1 MPNIVTEESA
11 EDQPVGQ
18 TYSPDELRAL
28 IAAFTPLDWLR
39 VRKAAMYFSK
49 RCRLEWGELQNEAL
63 VRSLDGRRNCPRGVT
78 VTTFLGNAIRSI
90 ASEADGTDG
99 HVYLSEELEAQQ
111 SSASGLTDLTK
122 PADPAA
128 STMDA
133 QKIIADVISAFDGDA
148 TSEMLFEG
156 MIDGIEGQEL
166 RKLLELPQKE
176 FDSKRRLVRRRLN
189 DYAERNPH
197 VR

>member
-1 MPNIVTEESA
+1 MAKTVTEELA
-11 EDQPVGQ
+11 EDQPAGE

-28 IAAFTPLDWLR
+28 ISAFTPLDWLR
-39 VRKAAMYFSK
+39 VRKAAMHFSK
-49 RCRLEWGELQNEAL
+49 RCRVEWSELQNEAL
-63 VRSLDGRRNCPRGVT
+63 VRSLDGRRKCPRNVA
-78 VTTFLGNAIRSI
+78 VTTFLGNVIRSI
-90 ASEADGTDG
+90 ASEVHGADG
-99 HVYLSEELEAQQ
+99 HVHLSEELEAQQ
-111 SSASGLTDLTK
+111 SGPSGLTDLTK

-133 QKIIADVISAFDGDA
+133 QKILAEVTSAFDGDV
-148 TSEMLFEG
+148 TCEMLFDG

-166 RKLLELPQKE
+166 RALLELSQKD

-189 DYAERNPH
+189 VYAERNPH

>member
-1 MPNIVTEESA
+1 MTDTGTEASI
-11 EDQPVGQ
+11 EDQTAGE
-18 TYSPDELRAL
+18 TYSPDELREQ

-39 VRKAAMYFSK
+39 IRKAAMHFSK
-49 RCRLEWGELQNEAL
+49 RCRLEWEELQNEAL
-63 VRSLDGRRNCPRGVT
+63 LRSLDGRRNCPRNVA
-78 VTTFLGNAIRSI
+78 VTTFLGNVIRSI
-90 ASEADGTDG
+90 ASEADGTTG
-99 HVYLSEELEAQQ
+99 FVHLSEELETQQ
-111 SSASGLTDLTK
+111 RSPSGLTDLTK

-128 STMDA
+128 SAMDA
-133 QKIIADVISAFDGDA
+133 QKIIAEVISAFNGDE

-166 RKLLELPQKE
+166 RELLGLSQKE
-176 FDSKRRLVRRRLN
+176 FDSRRRLVRRRLN

>member
-1 MPNIVTEESA
+1 MPNAVTEGSA
-11 EDQPVGQ
+11 EDQAAGG

-28 IAAFTPLDWLR
+28 IADFTPLDWLR
-39 VRKAAMYFSK
+39 IRKAAMHFAK
-49 RCRLEWGELQNEAL
+49 RCRLEWAELQNEAL
-63 VRSLDGRRNCPRGVT
+63 VRSLDGRRNCPRNVA
-78 VTTFLGNAIRSI
+78 VTTFLGNVIRSI

-99 HVYLSEELEAQQ
+99 HVHLSQELEAQQ
-111 SSASGLTDLTK
+111 SSPSGLTDLTN
-122 PADPAA
+122 ATDPAA

-133 QKIIADVISAFDGDA
+133 QKILADATSALDGDV

-166 RKLLELPQKE
+166 RELLELPQKE
-176 FDSKRRLVRRRLN
+176 FDSKRRFVRRRLN
-189 DYAERNPH
+189 QYAERNPH

>member
-1 MPNIVTEESA
+1 MTEESA
-11 EDQPVGQ
+11 EDQPAGEA
-18 TYSPDELRAL
+18 YSPDELRAL

-39 VRKAAMYFSK
+39 LRKAAMYFSK

-63 VRSLDGRRNCPRGVT
+63 VRSLEGRRKCPRNVA

-90 ASEADGTDG
+90 ASEADGTNG
-99 HVYLSEELEAQQ
+99 HVHLSEKLEAQQ
-111 SSASGLTDLTK
+111 SGPSGLTDLTK

-133 QKIIADVISAFDGDA
+133 QKMIAEAISAFDGDEK
-148 TSEMLFEG
+148 SEMLFEG
-156 MIDGIEGQEL
+156 TIDGIEGQEL
-166 RKLLELPQKE
+166 RELLQLSQKE
-176 FDSKRRLVRRRLN
+176 FDTKRRFVRRRLN
-189 DYAERNPH
+189 DYAERNPN